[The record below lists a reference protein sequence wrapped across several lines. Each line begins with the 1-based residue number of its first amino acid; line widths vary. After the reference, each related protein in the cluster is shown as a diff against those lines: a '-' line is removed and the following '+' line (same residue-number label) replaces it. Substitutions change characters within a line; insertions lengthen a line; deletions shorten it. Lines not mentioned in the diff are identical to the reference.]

1 MKEQLMR
8 FSDTKLGEGTI
19 KFEKQQLEIYT
30 SLVKEHPENA
40 YYKRIQLE
48 LTRQLEEDEKQLK
61 TASEVNQ
68 QE

>member
-1 MKEQLMR
+1 MKEQPMR
-8 FSDTKLGEGTI
+8 FSDTRLGEGTV

-40 YYKRIQLE
+40 YYKRIHLE
-48 LTRQLEEDEKQLK
+48 LTRQLEEDEKQLEA
-61 TASEVNQ
+61 TSEAKP